1 MTHFKKLILTILLV
15 LVTLSA
21 TAMDL
26 NTAKSRG
33 FLGEQQNG
41 YLGLVNPNAPGDAKT
56 LRQVNDQR
64 RANYQS
70 IARSNGIDLKSV
82 ESLQGRKDQQDCPGH
97 YIRAPNGQCQEVAQ
111 SRFSQRGVVPRGQ
124 GAISCHRVLVWRPS
138 GPGLCR

>member
-1 MTHFKKLILTILLV
+1 MTHLKKLILTTLLV

-41 YLGLVNPNAPGDAKT
+41 YLGLVNSSAPGDAKS
-56 LRQVNDQR
+56 LMRQVNDQR

-82 ESLQGRKDQQDCPGH
+82 ESLAGQKAINKTARGH
-97 YIRAPNGQCQEVAQ
+97 FFQASNGQW
-111 SRFSQRGVVPRGQ
+111 
-124 GAISCHRVLVWRPS
+124 IKK
-138 GPGLCR
+138 